1 MRRWGRTAKS
11 GSSSKRAA
19 STRSPRSTPWATC
32 TDGSLYFTLG
42 NQIGKLTTSGT
53 FTAYTIGMMAAAND
67 ICLGSDGNL
76 WFCDNTNK
84 IGRMTPSGTFTEW
97 NIPTTGTAPLRIVSG
112 PDGNLYFTESTAS
125 KIGRITSDGT
135 GTFTEWNIPTLGSS
149 PVGITSGP
157 DGCLWFVESSA
168 NNVARMTT
176 SGTFTEWAIPT
187 SNAGASD
194 IVVGSDNNLWFTES
208 TANKVGTFKLTGP
221 DYVLT
226 PNCDMPDT

>member
-1 MRRWGRTAKS
+1 VEHPDHRHRP
-11 GSSSKRAA
+11 AA
-19 STRSPRSTPWATC
+19 HR
-32 TDGSLYFTLG
+32 
-42 NQIGKLTTSGT
+42 IG
-53 FTAYTIGMMAAAND
+53 
-67 ICLGSDGNL
+67 
-76 WFCDNTNK
+76 
-84 IGRMTPSGTFTEW
+84 
-97 NIPTTGTAPLRIVSG
+97 G
-112 PDGNLYFTESTAS
+112 PDGNLYFTESTAD

-157 DGCLWFVESSA
+157 DGAVWFVESSG